1 MFKRCFDITEK
12 MQLTLR
18 EFWKQHFDIVVCL
31 KMIDMAW
38 QEVTRH
44 NLNAAWRK
52 LWPDVVAPRDVD
64 GLEVEGEVEPEV
76 DEIISLG
83 KDMGLEVN
91 DEDINKLIQEHKE
104 ELSTAKLKELEAMQH
119 MVVQEEFGEYE
130 EEAAIIPS
138 ARIKDILGKF
148 HEVSEF
154 VEKNH
159 PEKVFTS
166 RAIAHYNDVCL
177 SHF

>member
-1 MFKRCFDITEK
+1 

-18 EFWKQHFDIVVCL
+18 EFWKQHFCIVVCL

-52 LWPDVVAPRDVD
+52 LWPDVVAPRDVE
-64 GLEVEGEVEPEV
+64 GLEVDGEVEREV
-76 DEIISLG
+76 DKNISLG

-91 DEDINKLIQEHKE
+91 DEDINELIQEHKE
-104 ELSTAKLKELEAMQH
+104 ELSTAELKELEAMQH
-119 MVVQEEFGEYE
+119 TAVQEEFGEEE

-138 ARIKDILGKF
+138 ARKKDILRNF

-159 PEKVFTS
+159 PEKGFTS
-166 RAIAHYNDVCL
+166 RAIAQYDVVCK
-177 SHF
+177 SP